1 MNNMCIY
8 EYIIYYIYIHM
19 CLYIVFKY
27 IHIHICQHVYVF
39 SINVC
44 ICVYIYIYIY
54 IIKYIR
60 MYIYIYIIYIL
71 ILIDHDRS
79 IYTQL
84 GKSVHR
90 LSEHKSPWD
99 AVHSG
104 SQRSQQKFMQ
114 ISMGCYVPIMIYF
127 ILCLVLLMA
136 RNFGII
142 K

>member
-44 ICVYIYIYIY
+44 MCIYIYIY
-54 IIKYIR
+54 NQVHTYV
-60 MYIYIYIIYIL
+60 YIYIIYIL

-84 GKSVHR
+84 GKSVDQANTQER
-90 LSEHKSPWD
+90 RRKVYLLTE
-99 AVHSG
+99 
-104 SQRSQQKFMQ
+104 
-114 ISMGCYVPIMIYF
+114 
-127 ILCLVLLMA
+127 LCTGGDLKLGDNDWVWMVW
-136 RNFGII
+136 
-142 K
+142 